1 MIMPYFFW
9 APVFSQYD
17 QLNKDLSY
25 DNRRTDIIHYLQK
38 IINELIINNNNL
50 PDYIQQE
57 INKMSS
63 GIDGKVAA
71 LEQFYKWAEDTYD
84 EELAQY
90 QLLSNEYTT
99 KWVNDIL
106 FQQFGTIQ
114 RAINDQKAEIVQTRT
129 NLDNKIHYTI
139 GG

>member
-25 DNRRTDIIHYLQK
+25 DNRRSNIIHYLQK

-90 QLLSNEYTT
+90 QFLSNEYIT
-99 KWVNDIL
+99 KWVSDIL

-114 RAINDQKAEIVQTRT
+114 RAINDQKAEIIQTRT
-129 NLDNKIHYTI
+129 NLNNKIHYTI